1 MAITKMKASS
11 KRSNL
16 RAITPGEKMSMTYYL
31 TVNSVNTRDGSV
43 NVTDTHGN
51 TFTIKGQNLIEDT
64 IWSAKQYT
72 TTELIS
78 KTRAAE
84 LIANAGDTVFTVNFN
99 KQLTKED
106 IALTLNSYPA
116 NKWTQTHVANDI
128 AKNLKGEERTMT
140 CYLLSTENIL
150 GRAEVMDLDK
160 NSPRQVDFRTLNWVA
175 IQKEIE
181 FFRILGLFSNQI
193 TSKLI

>member
-1 MAITKMKASS
+1 MAVTKTRNTST
-11 KRSNL
+11 RSNL
-16 RAITPGEKMSMTYYL
+16 RAIAPGEKMSMTYYL

-43 NVTDTHGN
+43 NVTDTNGN
-51 TFTIKGQNLIEDT
+51 TFTIKGQNLIEGT

-72 TTELIS
+72 NTENTT
-78 KTRAAE
+78 KTKAAE

-106 IALTLNSYPA
+106 ISLTLNAYPA
-116 NKWTQTHVANDI
+116 NKWTQAHVCNDI
-128 AKNLKGEERTMT
+128 AKNLKGVERTMT

-160 NSPRQVDFRTLNWVA
+160 NSPRQVDFRTINW
-175 IQKEIE
+175 
-181 FFRILGLFSNQI
+181 
-193 TSKLI
+193 LIYKGVKYTVK

>member
-1 MAITKMKASS
+1 MAITKTRNTST
-11 KRSNL
+11 RSNL
-16 RAITPGEKMSMTYYL
+16 KAITPGEKMSMTYYL

-43 NVTDTHGN
+43 NVTDTNGN
-51 TFTIKGQNLIEDT
+51 TFTIKGQNLIENT

-72 TTELIS
+72 NTENIT
-78 KTRAAE
+78 KTKAAE
-84 LIANAGDTVFTVNFN
+84 LIANVGDTVFTVNFN

-106 IALTLNSYPA
+106 ISLILNALAIAYPV
-116 NKWTQTHVANDI
+116 NKWTQTHVVNDI

-160 NSPRQVDFRTLNWVA
+160 NSPRQVDFRTINWFIYKGVRYTV
-175 IQKEIE
+175 K
-181 FFRILGLFSNQI
+181 
-193 TSKLI
+193 